1 MIPNY
6 YMQLDSLPLNPS
18 GKVDKQALP
27 VPKKEKSEEAFSRPF
42 TEREE
47 EIRQIFSEV
56 LKMDNIGLRDNFL
69 KWVGT
74 LY

>member
-27 VPKKEKSEEAFSRPF
+27 VPKKEKNLKRHSLVHLPREKKKFVKFS
-42 TEREE
+42 
-47 EIRQIFSEV
+47 
-56 LKMDNIGLRDNFL
+56 LK
-69 KWVGT
+69 
-74 LY
+74 Y

>member
-27 VPKKEKSEEAFSRPF
+27 VPKKEKNLKRHSLVHLP
-42 TEREE
+42 REE